1 MCCPHS
7 TSGRKDLCS
16 KMLGVVLRESCLCQP
31 LWGSPYLKRNSS
43 SNVHPLPRWPAPVTD
58 HRAVISDQNLPKRLL
73 EISAE
78 TTYQLNSSLCPI
90 SLPSFCFPSI
100 GVDLNS
106 TPHKHPIRESE
117 WEVSFPG
124 NSTQDQV
131 CGICCSAS
139 HVDLTIIIL
148 HTGTR
153 AHDTPKHS
161 WAALTGI
168 AE

>member
-1 MCCPHS
+1 MLPPFHFREEGS
-7 TSGRKDLCS
+7 VLQDARSGPEGKLFVS
-16 KMLGVVLRESCLCQP
+16 
-31 LWGSPYLKRNSS
+31 
-43 SNVHPLPRWPAPVTD
+43 APVRVT
-58 HRAVISDQNLPKRLL
+58 LPEEKLLIQCAPPSTVTGPCDWSQGCHIWSEFAKGLL

-131 CGICCSAS
+131 CGVCCSAS